1 MCVHEKASD
10 IIERAIEEACKISD
24 GHEDGDILIEWALV
38 AYVTNPN
45 RPIENQEVYP
55 VFYANGTMPTHRAVG
70 LFQAG
75 IDMTKGHV
83 E

>member
-1 MCVHEKASD
+1 MCVHEDASN
-10 IIERAIEEACKISD
+10 IIEEAINKACEISE

-38 AYVTNPN
+38 AYITNPN
-45 RPIENQEVYP
+45 RPVDTQEVYP
-55 VFYANGTMPTHRAVG
+55 VFYSNGNMPTHRAVG